1 MQPKTFVL
9 VKCNKY
15 EFSFMA
21 AIYCYL
27 TMVNFVKAKI
37 LKNHFQSLDSA
48 NLASKEIK
56 LKLKLLGIRMGKKLL
71 LLILQELLNCC
82 GTKQI

>member
-1 MQPKTFVL
+1 
-9 VKCNKY
+9 
-15 EFSFMA
+15 
-21 AIYCYL
+21 
-27 TMVNFVKAKI
+27 MVNFVKAKI
-37 LKNHFQSLDSA
+37 LKNHFQSLTSG

-56 LKLKLLGIRMGKKLL
+56 LKLKLLGIRMGEKLL